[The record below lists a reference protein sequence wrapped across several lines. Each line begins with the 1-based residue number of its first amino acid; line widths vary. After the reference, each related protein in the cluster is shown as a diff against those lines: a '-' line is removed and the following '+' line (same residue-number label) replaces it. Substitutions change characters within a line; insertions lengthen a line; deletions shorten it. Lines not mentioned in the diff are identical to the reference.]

1 MNNDNYLEK
10 LKELSKFADLNL
22 FKKKKN
28 NWILRDTRII
38 MNECNKLKKKK
49 IKDYSTN
56 LKHISNKNNISTD
69 QIKEINNKVIT
80 DIDTLD
86 SIINIVQ
93 NNDDSFIEIYSN

>member
-1 MNNDNYLEK
+1 MNNENYLEK
-10 LKELSKFADLNL
+10 LKELSKCADVNL

-56 LKHISNKNNISTD
+56 LKQISNDNNISSE
-69 QIKEINNKVIT
+69 QIKKINNDVINE
-80 DIDTLD
+80 IDTID
-86 SIINIVQ
+86 NIINIVQ

>member
-10 LKELSKFADLNL
+10 LKELSKFADVNL
-22 FKKKKN
+22 FRKNKN

-56 LKHISNKNNISTD
+56 LKQISNENNITTD
-69 QIKEINNKVIT
+69 QIKRINNKVIT

-86 SIINIVQ
+86 SIINMVQ
-93 NNDDSFIEIYSN
+93 NNDESFIEVYSN

>member
-10 LKELSKFADLNL
+10 LKELSKFADVNL
-22 FKKKKN
+22 FRKKKN

-56 LKHISNKNNISTD
+56 LKQISNENNISTD
-69 QIKEINNKVIT
+69 KIKKINNKVIT

-86 SIINIVQ
+86 SIINMVQ
-93 NNDDSFIEIYSN
+93 NNDDDFIEVYSN

>member
-1 MNNDNYLEK
+1 MNNENYLDK
-10 LKELSKFADLNL
+10 LKELSKFADVNL

-28 NWILRDTRII
+28 NWILKDTRII

-56 LKHISNKNNISTD
+56 LKQISNDNIISSEK
-69 QIKEINNKVIT
+69 IKKINNKVIT

-93 NNDDSFIEIYSN
+93 NNDESFIEVYSN

>member
-22 FKKKKN
+22 FRKKKN

-56 LKHISNKNNISTD
+56 LKQISNKNNISTD